1 MSLNTKTLFQI
12 LRLMIVAGGKQE
24 KERKETTRAG
34 LYNQGLGR
42 SDVAE
47 KDSTCTARRFRGGS
61 GGEGPLRRNLPEK
74 GNLQAKSITGPTTRV
89 TAADL
94 PSMNRSAS
102 DHRPS
107 FVHIYSLHYCTS

>member
-1 MSLNTKTLFQI
+1 
-12 LRLMIVAGGKQE
+12 MIVAGGKQE

-34 LYNQGLGR
+34 LHNQGPGR

-47 KDSTCTARRFRGGS
+47 KDSTCTARRRGS

-74 GNLQAKSITGPTTRV
+74 GNLQAKSITGPATRV

-94 PSMNRSAS
+94 PSMNSLAS
-102 DHRPS
+102 HRPPL
-107 FVHIYSLHYCTS
+107 VHIYSLHCCTS

>member
-1 MSLNTKTLFQI
+1 
-12 LRLMIVAGGKQE
+12 MIVAGGKQE
-24 KERKETTRAG
+24 KERKETARAG
-34 LYNQGLGR
+34 LYNQGPGR

-74 GNLQAKSITGPTTRV
+74 GNLQAKSITGPTTRL

-94 PSMNRSAS
+94 PPMNRSAS
-102 DHRPS
+102 NHRPS
-107 FVHIYSLHYCTS
+107 FVHIYSLYCCTS